1 MNCKMAVYGI
11 GIALIC
17 IILLAGALAEPK
29 KQILTYV
36 SGFGFLALIFLIF
49 LISIPSIERIWKSP
63 IAKGALANRRHIGIL
78 SFIFALMHV
87 LLVFHFFFAWDANK
101 VLASPTSLFLSMG
114 AAAFLMLALMMA
126 VSNDFSM
133 KALGR
138 SWKYLQYLIYPALL
152 LVLIH
157 FISVGKIFAQNTAI
171 VAAALILTAAAVV
184 LKFWLKQKQGS

>member
-1 MNCKMAVYGI
+1 MNGKMAVYAI

-17 IILLAGALAEPK
+17 IILLAGAFAEPK

-36 SGFGFLALIFLIF
+36 SGFGFLALLSLIF

-63 IAKGALANRRHIGIL
+63 ITQQALANRRHIGIL
-78 SFIFALMHV
+78 SFIFALIHI

-101 VLASPTSLFLSMG
+101 ILASPTSLFLSMG
-114 AAAFLMLALMMA
+114 AVAFLMLALMAA

-157 FISVGKIFAQNTAI
+157 FIGVGKIFAQNTAV
-171 VAAALILTAAAVV
+171 VAFVLLLAIAAVA
-184 LKFWLKQKQGS
+184 LKFFGKAKNS